1 MITNFLISMFALS
14 FMFMKDCEHANT
26 SGIIASI
33 WSLTTSWML
42 IVITNGTL
50 LSFCLVLLSIIGGA
64 VMFLSLNKLK
74 IIYHAMFT

>member
-1 MITNFLISMFALS
+1 MIINFLISLFALS
-14 FMFMKDCEHANT
+14 FMFMKDCEHAHT

-50 LSFCLVLLSIIGGA
+50 LSSLLVLFSIIGGV
-64 VMFLSLNKLK
+64 VMLLSLNKLK